1 VESIADGNGARIREV
16 TRRPERRGA
25 SRRTIIEEGK
35 KIPTIDFA
43 DRLAIAQGSRWR
55 KMGAEWVTNC
65 LLPDHEDRVP
75 SFTVNPEK
83 NVFWCHGCLRGGD
96 VIELAR
102 FVWGYEK
109 HEVATAS
116 ADLLH
121 EFGREIPDRPASW
134 YAKQS
139 RQKPMRD
146 ALQETKIKRIQ
157 RRLFKIFL
165 PMVEEIEDA
174 GERSAEREYLW
185 DAAEELAVLVWAG
198 RRAS

>member
-1 VESIADGNGARIREV
+1 VESIADGSAARTREV
-16 TRRPERRGA
+16 SRRPGRSGVSKR
-25 SRRTIIEEGK
+25 SVIEEGK

-109 HEVATAS
+109 HEVAMAA

-134 YAKQS
+134 YAKQA
-139 RQKPMRD
+139 RQKPIRS
-146 ALQETKIKRIQ
+146 AIEGAKVQHTQ
-157 RRLFKIFL
+157 RRLFRMFMPL
-165 PMVEEIEDA
+165 VEEVEDEDERREEA
-174 GERSAEREYLW
+174 GYLW
-185 DAAEELAVLVWAG
+185 SAAQEIAVLVVAG
-198 RRAS
+198 RRS